1 MDVAI
6 PRQRQRVTSPS
17 STTHTYTERTYHY
30 GGRRADGDHRQT
42 CGGSCVGA
50 VFGVLL
56 CLGGSVLLWYNE
68 GVAVRTARSL
78 DEAMKHL
85 SSAGA
90 ADAAEGALVHASGRV
105 TAQVLRDDQFGLSPL
120 EAVSLERVV
129 EVRQWKESSRKHTR
143 TVGPDNLKETT
154 TTYTYEQV
162 WSTSA
167 ISSSRFHKP
176 GHENPHFDDALAA
189 ATSAAGYEVRAA
201 RWTSDNVRVDGI
213 LLHQALRSQLSRSQL
228 ARPPAGG
235 AHGMRA
241 VGDHLYSPGCA
252 PPSAVGCAR
261 LSWKHV
267 PPPPRA
273 SVVGARRGDGIAA
286 WPSSQPGYEVA
297 LLAYGARG
305 AVEML
310 SDAQS
315 ENTMLT
321 WLKRGGGW
329 LLLVV
334 GWSLILGPAKLLASY
349 IPLLGRLVGCALAV
363 VGLSVAS
370 GQALVI
376 VAVAWIYYRPLLA
389 AVLLALGVV
398 CAGAGVFGVARPR
411 ENAPNLKAP

>member
-1 MDVAI
+1 M
-6 PRQRQRVTSPS
+6 
-17 STTHTYTERTYHY
+17 
-30 GGRRADGDHRQT
+30 
-42 CGGSCVGA
+42 
-50 VFGVLL
+50 
-56 CLGGSVLLWYNE
+56 
-68 GVAVRTARSL
+68 
-78 DEAMKHL
+78 
-85 SSAGA
+85 
-90 ADAAEGALVHASGRV
+90 
-105 TAQVLRDDQFGLSPL
+105 
-120 EAVSLERVV
+120 
-129 EVRQWKESSRKHTR
+129 
-143 TVGPDNLKETT
+143 
-154 TTYTYEQV
+154 
-162 WSTSA
+162 
-167 ISSSRFHKP
+167 
-176 GHENPHFDDALAA
+176 
-189 ATSAAGYEVRAA
+189 
-201 RWTSDNVRVDGI
+201 
-213 LLHQALRSQLSRSQL
+213 
-228 ARPPAGG
+228 
-235 AHGMRA
+235 
-241 VGDHLYSPGCA
+241 
-252 PPSAVGCAR
+252 
-261 LSWKHV
+261 

-329 LLLVV
+329 LLLVL

-376 VAVAWIYYRPLLA
+376 VAVAWIYSRPLLA